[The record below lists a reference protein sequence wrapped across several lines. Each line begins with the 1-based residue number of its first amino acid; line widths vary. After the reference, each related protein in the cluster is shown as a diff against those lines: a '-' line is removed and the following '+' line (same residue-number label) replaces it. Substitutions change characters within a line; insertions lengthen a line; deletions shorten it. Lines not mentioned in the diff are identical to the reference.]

1 MKNFSQVSTTTS
13 IKFLLGIKFEFH
25 KYFKGLKTT
34 QLNLLNLNIFH
45 TLFWCFHC
53 TLLKKHM
60 LAVNYSAVTSYFLLQ
75 CKLLIYWLKVLNI
88 S

>member
-45 TLFWCFHC
+45 TSF
-53 TLLKKHM
+53 
-60 LAVNYSAVTSYFLLQ
+60 
-75 CKLLIYWLKVLNI
+75 
-88 S
+88 